1 MVTGVAGSG
10 KTTVGRALAERVGA
24 RFVDADDHHPES
36 SIVKMSRGIPLTDDD
51 RFPWL
56 ESLADIIAE
65 HLSIDK
71 PLVLACSALKQKYR
85 DVLVRGCQSS
95 PLSSTAPSLTNVKFI
110 YLKCDIDTIRKRM
123 SSRQNH
129 FMPLSLIESQFADL
143 EEPSGGGVVVVDGG
157 MDVDKIV
164 VGIVVQLK
172 VKKVK

>member
-1 MVTGVAGSG
+1 MIFVVTGVAGSG

-24 RFVDADDHHPES
+24 RFVDADDYHPKS
-36 SIVKMSRGIPLTDDD
+36 SIVKISRGIPLTDDD
-51 RFPWL
+51 RLPWL

-85 DVLVRGCQSS
+85 DVLIRGCQ
-95 PLSSTAPSLTNVKFI
+95 PPAPSLTNVKFI
-110 YLKCDIDTIRKRM
+110 YLKCDIDTIRKRI

-129 FMPLSLIESQFADL
+129 FMPPSLIESQFADL

-172 VKKVK
+172 VKKVKK